1 MLEDDEADYY
11 KETLVVLV
19 MVMQSLLT
27 QSETRTSGEVGK
39 VIIVIIVLDKGP
51 SGLKVL
57 AK

>member
-11 KETLVVLV
+11 KEALVVLV

-51 SGLKVL
+51 SGPKVL